1 MIALSFVVLEYM
13 LCRALESAVLQ
24 GHCYRFSRHWKACL
38 STRNC
43 VEIDTAELA
52 SAILNF
58 KRQAQHPQ
66 SKGHS
71 KQQKYVWNRGK
82 QKRLFFH
89 HWVTVIA
96 LSFVVLEYILCRAL
110 ESAVLQGH
118 CYWSWGTGKSHAN
131 GPNRKSVEMR
141 LLPRHWVTVTVL
153 SFVVLGKNVVQ
164 GHCHRFS
171 RHILVPTQYRT
182 VSSYK

>member
-1 MIALSFVVLEYM
+1 MVLEYI

-58 KRQAQHPQ
+58 KRQAQTSPEQ
-66 SKGHS
+66 GTFQATEICLEPWKTEA
-71 KQQKYVWNRGK
+71 
-82 QKRLFFH
+82 LIFH